1 MWRSYEDRE
10 VDTAFP
16 NVGSSSPLGLL
27 TVHSF
32 CIVIEE
38 DSVIERILRH
48 SCVPS
53 RHAPFGRLRRALRAS
68 LRSEC
73 NLWKDLSSRGPPGE
87 KPPPEPEEVPLDY
100 GFFDRDSTVDISE

>member
-48 SCVPS
+48 
-53 RHAPFGRLRRALRAS
+53 
-68 LRSEC
+68 C
-73 NLWKDLSSRGPPGE
+73 NLWKDLPSRGPPSE

-100 GFFDRDSTVDISE
+100 GFFDRECA